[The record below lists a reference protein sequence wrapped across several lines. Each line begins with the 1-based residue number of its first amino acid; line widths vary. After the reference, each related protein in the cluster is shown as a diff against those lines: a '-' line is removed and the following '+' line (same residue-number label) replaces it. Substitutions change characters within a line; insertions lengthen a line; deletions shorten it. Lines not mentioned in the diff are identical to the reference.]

1 MVLKTK
7 KITYLV
13 SFFCLILFSNL
24 GNADELLEKKYFLT
38 NEIVE
43 LISSNPDQ
51 AIKIAQHL
59 LSKPSITNQEK
70 AKINFLLAKC
80 YIIKGDYSSALN
92 FLYDQKN
99 FKGLLTPYEDF
110 CVELYKVFIYRS
122 LDLDLQAQNK
132 LKEIEEAY
140 NVLPDLEYKRVVQ
153 LAIAIQKAKQ
163 FCKKKEFDK
172 GISILLQ
179 CKINE
184 KLNDQYDDTINLWY
198 STALGD
204 LYIHKKEYNKAS
216 TYFQLALQK
225 TATYKRH
232 NGYIKI
238 LAQLGLSKIY
248 SNAKD
253 YQKTNLLLVNALK
266 SADALQNVQL
276 KKQLLNRL
284 SANYFNIGDLN
295 NYQLT
300 SSNFIEIDKEIESA
314 DQEALNTAYNLI
326 SQELLDKNEDQKQS
340 YYNFIYVQI
349 GLFLFVLLVLVV
361 LIIRI
366 NQKKYRLIEIIKYLE
381 ITRRNFLSVLEV
393 PKLEVKKI
401 AIPKETEQLLLNK
414 LKKFETSTKFT
425 NKDLSLAVLAGQF
438 DTNTKYLSEIINS
451 NYNINFNTYINRL
464 RINYIIQKLKSDP
477 NYKSYKISYLAEN
490 SGFSSHSSFATVFKS
505 ITGIS
510 PVTFI
515 ELLRSENEQSEQ

>member
-1 MVLKTK
+1 MKTK
-7 KITYLV
+7 KIKYII

-24 GNADELLEKKYFLT
+24 GSADELLEKKYFLT

-59 LSKPSITNQEK
+59 LSKPSVTNQEK

-80 YIIKGDYSSALN
+80 YIVKGDYSSALN

-99 FKGLLTPYEDF
+99 FKGLLSPYEDF

-122 LDLDLQAQNK
+122 LDLDKQAQIK
-132 LKEIEEAY
+132 LTEIENEY
-140 NVLPDLEYKRVVQ
+140 NQLPEVEYKKIIK

-163 FCKKKEFDK
+163 FCKTKEFDK

-179 CKINE
+179 FDINE
-184 KLNDQYDDTINLWY
+184 ISNDKYDDSINLWY
-198 STALGD
+198 SIVLGD
-204 LYIHKKEYNKAS
+204 LFVNKRDYNKA
-216 TYFQLALQK
+216 TAYYQTAIQK

-238 LAQLGLSKIY
+238 YAQIGLSQISSY
-248 SNAKD
+248 SKN
-253 YQKTNLLLVNALK
+253 YQRTSLLLSNALK
-266 SADALQNVQL
+266 TTETLQNLHL
-276 KKQLLNRL
+276 KKLVL
-284 SANYFNIGDLN
+284 SNLSSNYMRIGDIE
-295 NYQLT
+295 NYKLS
-300 SSNFIEIDKEIESA
+300 SSNFIKVNQLIESA

-326 SQELLDKNEDQKQS
+326 SQEIQDKSDLQKQF
-340 YYNFIYVQI
+340 YINFIYFQI
-349 GLFLFVLLVLVV
+349 GLTIIIISIL
-361 LIIRI
+361 LIILLRI
-366 NQKKYRLIEIIKYLE
+366 NQKKYRLIEIIKYLK
-381 ITRRNFLSVLEV
+381 ITKRNFLTNYVV
-393 PKLEVKKI
+393 NKQEVKKVT
-401 AIPKETEQLLLNK
+401 IPKEKEQLLLNK
-414 LKKFETSTKFT
+414 LKKFETTTKFT

-438 DTNTKYLSEIINS
+438 DTNTKYLSEVINS
-451 NYNINFNTYINRL
+451 NYNVNFNTYINRL
-464 RINYIIQKLKSDP
+464 RIHYIIQKLKTEP
-477 NYKSYKISYLAEN
+477 NFKSYKISYLAEN

-515 ELLRSENEQSEQ
+515 ELLKSENEKSEE